1 MDNINYR
8 GIPTSL
14 FLNGPKL
21 GIVTDPQ
28 SQTGVIGVAT
38 FTGIA
43 TASFPNPTDGVND
56 GSIAFKWY
64 YDGSQILDTSVDS
77 NSNASIVGFNS
88 ATGTGSTITINGLT
102 TDDSNKEVY
111 FTADYI
117 PSAYSQP
124 AGSAVTAGTA
134 RSTGN
139 AFNEPLQS
147 GIGTITVFPI
157 IEITSQPTDQLA
169 SVEDDATYTIAAQK
183 TPGGDVVSYQ
193 WQLNGTDLSD
203 GTTTTTVQEGA
214 SGKLKLFRLGDSS
227 QDGTA
232 TNPEEFDVSQTRV
245 FGITGNKFV
254 KNPPQARAFT
264 VVNFF
269 ETTVDMTFRITA
281 NGADGGT
288 SGRRSV
294 AGGKG
299 GQSIG
304 TYTFKAGQKYK
315 MIVGQSSFSSNQYDG
330 CSPGGTS
337 AGEAGY
343 GGGFTGLFIT
353 DAFYDS
359 IDAFTFDQSD
369 AILIA
374 GGGGGGADDPA
385 AGGAGGG
392 LSGGNGGNA
401 PGRGGM
407 GGTQSAGGAGGSVS
421 TDGDPGSAL
430 QGGSGGG
437 GGGGGGYFG
446 GGAGGGHNGCCADG
460 AGGGGSAFFYDTA
473 DTTSGRGENVVS
485 DITATAGGSDVES
498 SRINDGA
505 SGIDG
510 SFSMELISTTKE
522 VTTTVTGSGTD
533 TLTINA
539 EATANGTIRCKCTA
553 TDVQQS
559 PVFSNT
565 VSYVVVN
572 SRSLLEIE
580 TYNYTDA
587 TATLSEF
594 DLANGD
600 LTIDYASYEGNAV
613 CLYAG
618 DKDIDIEMEM
628 YGGVGIELTGTPG
641 EGGYSKI
648 RFTMA
653 RNEEYILTG
662 LFDAVAAPFL
672 YKKGTL
678 IAVVG
683 GGGAGGSGQK
693 GGDGGGVNVAGEDG
707 EGVGGGSGG
716 PLFEAGTLP
725 SDGIFG
731 DRTSLTPVTPDT
743 KRTSLVDGE
752 YLGGRTL
759 PCPRGDYWRDQGKS
773 PCEDLGTI
781 KFRTPDGTEISNT
794 AEIARGYK
802 SGYNIIQTSS
812 ADLGTKTVRSGSG
825 ATGGAAG
832 QNDQAGGG
840 GSGYTDGSVTVVEST
855 QGGNAAAAKVII
867 RIADPSVAN
876 PETTLQD
883 VIFDITRDASY
894 SNVIVFAKESG
905 TGPDKITFGPNA
917 GTVSVSLGFGAVYNR
932 ESVSINGDT
941 SAGSVRLTDNTLEL
955 EDAGDNDYND
965 LTVTPRKGRF
975 TSDSR
980 YEFTRASE
988 TVTFTQSMT
997 GDHLGFTMTL
1007 VSGTGTGPQTI
1018 KFGGSGRTLPYNDP
1032 VTATI
1037 QQGAVYTITSTNNV
1051 TTRSLSTDG
1060 TLTLTDVDSN
1070 PGTLSIT
1077 PDKGEWTSTSRYEF
1091 T

>member
-28 SQTGVIGVAT
+28 SQTDVIGVAT

-56 GSIAFKWY
+56 GSIAFNWY
-64 YDGSQILDTSVDS
+64 FDGSQILDTTEDS
-77 NSNASIVGFNS
+77 NSNASIVGFSS

-102 TDDSNKEVY
+102 TDDNNKEVY

-124 AGSAVTAGTA
+124 SGSAVTAGTA

-157 IEITSQPTDQLA
+157 IEITSQPTDQLV

-183 TPGGDVVSYQ
+183 TPGGGAVGYQ
-193 WQLNGTDLSD
+193 WQLNGNDLSD

-214 SGKLKLFRLGDSS
+214 SGKLKLFRLGDPSH
-227 QDGTA
+227 GYTA

-245 FGITGNKFV
+245 FGLTGDKFTRHY
-254 KNPPQARAFT
+254 QGLT

-269 ETTVDMTFRITA
+269 ETTEDMTFRITA

-288 SGRRSV
+288 SSRRSV

-315 MIVGQSSFSSNQYDG
+315 MIVGQSIDSANPLDGSSFVG
-330 CSPGGTS
+330 TAPGQG
-337 AGEAGY
+337 GY

-359 IDAFTFDQSD
+359 VDKFTFDQSD

-385 AGGAGGG
+385 GGGAGGG

-407 GGTQSAGGAGGSVS
+407 GGTQSAGGAGGSVQS
-421 TDGDPGSAL
+421 SGDPGSAL
-430 QGGSGGG
+430 KGGSGGG
-437 GGGGGGYFG
+437 AGGGGGYFG
-446 GGAGGGHNGCCADG
+446 GGAGGGNQGCCADG

-473 DTTSGRGENVVS
+473 DTTSNRGENVVS
-485 DITATAGGSDVES
+485 DITATAGGSDVDGTE
-498 SRINDGA
+498 RQNYGA
-505 SGIDG
+505 SGVHG

-522 VTTTVTGSGTD
+522 VTTTVTGSDTD

-539 EATANGTIRCKCTA
+539 EATANGTIRCKVTA
-553 TDVQQS
+553 TDVQES

-565 VSYVVVN
+565 VSYVVVEP
-572 SRSLLEIE
+572 RSLLEIE

-600 LTIDYASYEGNAV
+600 LRINYASYTGNAV
-613 CLYAG
+613 CLYSG
-618 DKDIDIEMEM
+618 DKDIDVEMDM
-628 YGGVGIELTGTPG
+628 YGGAGQGEKFWDNERGNNLISGPDIPG
-641 EGGYSKI
+641 GKGGYSKI
-648 RFTMA
+648 RFTME
-653 RNEEYILTG
+653 RNVEYMLTG
-662 LFDAVAAPFL
+662 LFSAVNAPFL
-672 YKKGTL
+672 YRKGSL

-683 GGGAGGSGQK
+683 AGGAAGKGFNNVDRGK
-693 GGDGGGVNVAGEDG
+693 GGDGGGINIAGGDAAQGTGFGG
-707 EGVGGGSGG
+707 EKIESGQ
-716 PLFEAGTLP
+716 LP
-725 SDGIFG
+725 SNGIVG
-731 DRTSLTPVTPDT
+731 NGASPTIIPPDIGAQL
-743 KRTSLVDGE
+743 RE
-752 YLGGRTL
+752 GGRTL
-759 PCPRGDYWRDQGKS
+759 PCPRGIYWRNQGKS

-794 AEIARGYK
+794 AAIARGYK
-802 SGYNIIQTSS
+802 SGYNIIQTMAISPDGGSS
-812 ADLGTKTVRSGSG
+812 GYGGSGGAG
-825 ATGGAAG
+825 ATGGRAG
-832 QNDQAGGG
+832 TDAGGGGG
-840 GSGYTDGSVTVVEST
+840 GSGYTDGSVTVVDTQLGGST
-855 QGGNAAAAKVII
+855 GDAKIII
-867 RIADPSVAN
+867 RIADPNTIDPSTA
-876 PETTLQD
+876 LQD
-883 VIFDITRDASY
+883 VTFTIGRSAAF
-894 SNVIVFAKESG
+894 SNVITFAKESG
-905 TGPDKITFGPNA
+905 NGPDRIAFGPNS
-917 GTVSVSLGFGAVYNR
+917 GTVTASMGAGAIYNLESTTVNGAPGGSLR
-932 ESVSINGDT
+932 LSNG
-941 SAGSVRLTDNTLEL
+941 VLQL
-955 EDAGDNDYND
+955 EDSSDGDFND
-965 LTVTPRKGRF
+965 LTVTPNNGQF
-975 TSDSR
+975 TSSTR
-980 YEFTRASE
+980 YQF
-988 TVTFTQSMT
+988 
-997 GDHLGFTMTL
+997 
-1007 VSGTGTGPQTI
+1007 
-1018 KFGGSGRTLPYNDP
+1018 
-1032 VTATI
+1032 
-1037 QQGAVYTITSTNNV
+1037 
-1051 TTRSLSTDG
+1051 
-1060 TLTLTDVDSN
+1060 
-1070 PGTLSIT
+1070 
-1077 PDKGEWTSTSRYEF
+1077 
-1091 T
+1091 